1 MSSFVSWVKRHR
13 RKLVLSGAVI
23 GGLYL
28 VGKIAERQMAKMQV
42 RLPTCFLTFKE
53 INFAKTGNCFICQE
67 EETRRILEAA
77 RKQNHFASTEN
88 TAHRTLA
95 ALFPALRQVI
105 GEKLETDTIT
115 NILRQR
121 PPTEDKIQFW
131 TELKVISVSR
141 CVVLVLSGVYLC
153 KKHDWLRN
161 NSSNLQHC
169 SRCHVESPAQHPGR
183 IFVWSTSIF
192 HCRYIQY

>member
-13 RKLVLSGAVI
+13 RKLVISGAVI

-28 VGKIAERQMAKMQV
+28 VGKVAERQMAKMQV
-42 RLPTCFLTFKE
+42 RLQSCFISFKE
-53 INFAKTGNCFICQE
+53 INFLKPGNCFICQE

-77 RKQNHFASTEN
+77 RKQNHFTSTEN

-95 ALFPALRQVI
+95 ALFPALREVI
-105 GEKLETDTIT
+105 GEKLDTDTIT

-153 KKHDWLRN
+153 KNHLTEK
-161 NSSNLQHC
+161 
-169 SRCHVESPAQHPGR
+169 
-183 IFVWSTSIF
+183 
-192 HCRYIQY
+192 

>member
-13 RKLVLSGAVI
+13 RKLVISGAVI

-28 VGKIAERQMAKMQV
+28 VGKVAERQMAKMQV
-42 RLPTCFLTFKE
+42 RLLSCLLTFKE
-53 INFAKTGNCFICQE
+53 INLSKTGNCFICQE

-77 RKQNHFASTEN
+77 RKQNHFTSTEN

-105 GEKLETDTIT
+105 GERLDTDTIT

-121 PPTEDKIQFW
+121 PPTEDKVQFW
-131 TELKVISVSR
+131 TELKVIAVSR

-153 KKHDWLRN
+153 IMLRVQLN
-161 NSSNLQHC
+161 ILAGYLYDQQISSTAGI
-169 SRCHVESPAQHPGR
+169 SSFIKIAQH
-183 IFVWSTSIF
+183 VDLLT
-192 HCRYIQY
+192 

>member
-1 MSSFVSWVKRHR
+1 MSIFVSWVKRHR
-13 RKLVLSGAVI
+13 RKLVVSGAVI

-42 RLPTCFLTFKE
+42 TFKE
-53 INFAKTGNCFICQE
+53 INISKPGNCFICQE

-77 RKQNHFASTEN
+77 RKQNHFTSTEN

-105 GEKLETDTIT
+105 GEKLDTDTIT

-153 KKHDWLRN
+153 NDILLNEKYC
-161 NSSNLQHC
+161 Q
-169 SRCHVESPAQHPGR
+169 
-183 IFVWSTSIF
+183 
-192 HCRYIQY
+192 

>member
-13 RKLVLSGAVI
+13 RKLVISGAVI

-28 VGKIAERQMAKMQV
+28 VGKVAERQMAKMQV
-42 RLPTCFLTFKE
+42 RLQTCSLNFKE
-53 INFAKTGNCFICQE
+53 INFSKPGNCFICQE

-77 RKQNHFASTEN
+77 RKQNHFTSTEN

-105 GEKLETDTIT
+105 GEKLDTDTIT

-153 KKHDWLRN
+153 IMLRVQLN
-161 NSSNLQHC
+161 ILAGYLYDQQISSTAGKSNIMISQNM
-169 SRCHVESPAQHPGR
+169 V
-183 IFVWSTSIF
+183 ISTV
-192 HCRYIQY
+192 

>member
-13 RKLVLSGAVI
+13 RKLVISGAVI

-28 VGKIAERQMAKMQV
+28 VGKVAERQMAKMQV
-42 RLPTCFLTFKE
+42 RLQSCFISFKE
-53 INFAKTGNCFICQE
+53 INFLKPRNCFICQE

-77 RKQNHFASTEN
+77 RKQNHFTSTEN

-95 ALFPALRQVI
+95 ALFPALREVI
-105 GEKLETDTIT
+105 GEKLDTDTIT

-153 KKHDWLRN
+153 NDNLLLRN
-161 NSSNLQHC
+161 ISSKFQYL
-169 SRCHVESPAQHPGR
+169 SRYYVEGPAQHPGG
-183 IFVWSTSIF
+183 ISL
-192 HCRYIQY
+192 

>member
-1 MSSFVSWVKRHR
+1 MSSFVNWVKRHR
-13 RKLVLSGAVI
+13 RQFVISGAVL
-23 GGLYL
+23 GGMYL
-28 VGKIAERQMAKMQV
+28 LGKVAERQMAKLQV
-42 RLPTCFLTFKE
+42 RLHTCSFTFKE
-53 INFAKTGNCFICQE
+53 INFSKTGNCFISQE

-77 RKQNHFASTEN
+77 RKQNHFTSTEN

-153 KKHDWLRN
+153 NDILLSEKYC
-161 NSSNLQHC
+161 Q
-169 SRCHVESPAQHPGR
+169 
-183 IFVWSTSIF
+183 
-192 HCRYIQY
+192 